1 MLGLGVGGDDA
12 LVVAQDDLLGGLG
25 DDVLGHDRGLAAAAR
40 GVHHEGGHAEAGG
53 VAAQAFDDLDAL
65 ADGGAEVLQ
74 AHGQVAL
81 IDVVGAHADLD
92 QLVDQL
98 LHGENTVVDAGQ
110 QHALV
115 AQGDTGVGQHG
126 AGLGGLGGD
135 LVGVVEVGV

>member
-1 MLGLGVGGDDA
+1 MI
-12 LVVAQDDLLGGLG
+12 
-25 DDVLGHDRGLAAAAR
+25 
-40 GVHHEGGHAEAGG
+40 
-53 VAAQAFDDLDAL
+53 LDAL

-98 LHGENTVVDAGQ
+98 LHGEDAVVDAGQ

-115 AQGDTGVGQHG
+115 AQGIPASASMAQALADSGVISLGWLKWVFSHRGDTSS
-126 AGLGGLGGD
+126 ACCTAR
-135 LVGVVEVGV
+135 E